1 MYMNIVGSFIKL
13 SILISWISNKT
24 LWKNLK
30 GFVYKGVSYSVLFE
44 HAVFL
49 LRSFLTGVVIT
60 YSRVSKNKI
69 YKIPPVMMFAKMFFG
84 LVQEMVILA
93 EQGNG
98 WFRPLISSLSFFFS
112 SNYLCFFYFINI
124 PFSLQFSLNPFPL
137 IEQSF
142 LTSLENNRVLLSN

>member
-30 GFVYKGVSYSVLFE
+30 GFVYKGVSYSVSFE
-44 HAVFL
+44 YAVFL
-49 LRSFLTGVVIT
+49 LGSFLTGVAIT

-69 YKIPPVMMFAKMFFG
+69 YKMPPVMMFAKMFFG

-98 WFRPLISSLSFFFS
+98 WFRPLIFSSLSFFFVFKLFVLFLFYQHTFFCAILFEPLS
-112 SNYLCFFYFINI
+112 SHWTILFDI
-124 PFSLQFSLNPFPL
+124 LGKH
-137 IEQSF
+137 
-142 LTSLENNRVLLSN
+142 